1 MNCDEDRCNFA
12 ENVMQV
18 LAKIVEISMV
28 TNAELKIEIY

>member
-1 MNCDEDRCNFA
+1 MNCDEDRCNVA
-12 ENVMQV
+12 ENVIHV